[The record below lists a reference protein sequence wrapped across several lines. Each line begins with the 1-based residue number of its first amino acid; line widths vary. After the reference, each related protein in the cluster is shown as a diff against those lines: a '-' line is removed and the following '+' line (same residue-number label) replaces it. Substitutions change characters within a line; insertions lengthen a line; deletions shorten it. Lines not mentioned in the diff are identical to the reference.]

1 MIRGQKSEVRK
12 LTHNNTIKM
21 KTLNL
26 PERRTPRK
34 KPQDAMGIIIPK
46 RDELLIYPAD
56 CDDMHCVQVRLIE
69 VPRRG
74 FRYEITIDE
83 DSPEQVLRWLE
94 WARMKINELPRKGGF
109 KAVAAY
115 LGDTVKGMT
124 V

>member
-1 MIRGQKSEVRK
+1 M
-12 LTHNNTIKM
+12 NT

-34 KPQDAMGIIIPK
+34 KPNDAMGVIIPK

-56 CDDMHCVQVRLIE
+56 CDEMECAQIRLIE
-69 VPRRG
+69 VSRRS
-74 FRYEITIDE
+74 FRYEITIAE
-83 DSPEQVLRWLE
+83 DRPEKMLRWLE
-94 WARMKINELPRKGGF
+94 WARMKINELPRNGGF